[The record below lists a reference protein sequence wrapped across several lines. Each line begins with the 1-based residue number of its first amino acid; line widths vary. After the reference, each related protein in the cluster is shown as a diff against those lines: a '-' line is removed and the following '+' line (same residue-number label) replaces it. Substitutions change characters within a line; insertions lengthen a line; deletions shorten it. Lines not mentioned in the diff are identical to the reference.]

1 MSFQVKALPPSLF
14 EGLFWLS
21 DAELKN
27 RNIRRLT
34 VTEKPGIPCRVSLAD
49 AEIGETVLLLN
60 FEHQSAD
67 TPYRASHAIFV
78 RRNAVEARPARGKV
92 PELLRSRLISVR
104 QFDEEHMMIDAD
116 VVGGVALTRALYDAF
131 SNAATAYVHLHFAK
145 HGCFAA
151 RVERR

>member
-1 MSFQVKALPPSLF
+1 MSFQVKALPPKLF

-27 RNIRRLT
+27 RHIRRLT

-78 RRNAVEARPARGKV
+78 RRNAVEARPARGEV
-92 PELLRSRLISVR
+92 PEFLRSRLISVR
-104 QFDEEHMMIDAD
+104 QFDAEHMMIDAD
-116 VVGGVALTRALYDAF
+116 VVGGVALTGALYDAF

-145 HGCFAA
+145 PGCFAV